1 MLRHCTMTELL
12 EVRDGHGSAA
22 ARVHVGECAACRAE
36 LDRLHRRM
44 AALKALPPPTPPR
57 DRWPAVRAAFIAARR
72 RTRVARVAW
81 SGLAAAAVL
90 VLAVGVGVRGLS
102 NSSQE
107 AASVQQLEVLVQES
121 QRLEDVL
128 RSVSVDG
135 RVVSGLTAAAIADLE
150 DRIAVIDASIGA
162 VQAGPVSE
170 DDLRDLWRERVT
182 TMDALVNTHVRQ
194 VAYVGF

>member
-22 ARVHVGECAACRAE
+22 ARAHVGECVACRAE

-44 AALKALPPPTPPR
+44 AALKALPQFTPPR
-57 DRWPAVRAAFIAARR
+57 DRWPAVRAAFTASRR

-90 VLAVGVGVRGLS
+90 VLAVGVRGLS
-102 NSSQE
+102 NSSRD
-107 AASVQQLEVLVQES
+107 ATSVQQLEALVQES

-135 RVVSGLTAAAIADLE
+135 RVASGLTAAAIVELE

-162 VQAGPVSE
+162 AQVGPFSE
-170 DDLRDLWRERVT
+170 DDVRDLWRERVT

>member
-22 ARVHVGECAACRAE
+22 ARAHVGECAACRAE
-36 LDRLHRRM
+36 LDRLHLRM
-44 AALKALPPPTPPR
+44 AALKALPPLTPPR
-57 DRWPAVRAAFIAARR
+57 DRWPAVRAAVIASHRR
-72 RTRVARVAW
+72 RRVARVAW
-81 SGLAAAAVL
+81 SVLAAAAVL
-90 VLAVGVGVRGLS
+90 VLAVGVRGLS
-102 NSSQE
+102 NSSE
-107 AASVQQLEVLVQES
+107 EPTSVQQLEALVQES

-162 VQAGPVSE
+162 AQAGPFSE

-194 VAYVGF
+194 VVYVGF